1 LGLIGLALLF
11 KSGYRRIIVVAGF
24 PSLRLW
30 VLTKRVLLLLVD
42 RPVSFRFNLV
52 LFSSSSQS
60 GMVKCPVMIESID
73 ARDEA

>member
-52 LFSSSSQS
+52 LFSSFSQS